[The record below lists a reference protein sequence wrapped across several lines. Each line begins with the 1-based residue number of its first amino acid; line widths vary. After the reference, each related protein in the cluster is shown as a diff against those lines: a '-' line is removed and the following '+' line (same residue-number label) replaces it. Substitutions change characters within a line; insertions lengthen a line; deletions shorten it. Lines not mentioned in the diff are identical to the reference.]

1 MSQSDLS
8 DDKSG
13 DDFLLNV
20 EVTAD
25 SDDGQ
30 GVQAPLAPLDLIVEL
45 SWQAIDRRRDFRT
58 LPRGSAMAVIVRVPT
73 ESWID
78 PLHAFVRQN
87 DNTILIIDGKS
98 NKRDWRATEA
108 LIVDALDQ
116 GKTVCGIASDPD
128 GQLPAL
134 LRSAADLVLAVPA
147 PTPELMR
154 RAIRRHTGRSAPEL
168 SAIDIAGLDL
178 MDLAAA
184 LRPSATPKACVAR
197 LRTASAARSVTTSDD
212 RTPLLANL
220 AGYGTARDWCLATL
234 ADIETV
240 RAGTLSAGELESAL
254 FHGPPGT
261 GKTTL
266 ARSLAKSARLPLI
279 QTSVSGW
286 FQKNSGHLG
295 DVLQQMSDVFS
306 RARASAPSILFLDEL
321 DALPDRAALDSRN
334 RDWWT
339 SVITG
344 LLLHIDA
351 CRSDRRGVI
360 LLAATNHAEHIDRAL
375 LRPGRFDRQFRIDPP
390 DAAGLAGILRMHLG
404 SDLPNADL
412 TALAKLMPG
421 RTGADVTGIVRE
433 ARRIAR
439 SRDGT
444 LTESDLRVVIMPADP
459 RPLAELRHVAIHEAG
474 HAVIAHQ
481 LGYRVESV
489 TIRGEGNAGG
499 WTEVRMPGVSNRI
512 VIEGRVKIL
521 LAGRAANTSFGA
533 LADTGATADLAEA
546 TRLLAAARLSF
557 GLADTLVVRTN
568 PDQVIEFVARD
579 RSLADAIGAELD
591 RLMISTKKLIADNR
605 HVIERVAD
613 ALMDR
618 SVLDWSELANL
629 ITAQLA
635 QARRLDQKSDQP
647 WSG

>member
-1 MSQSDLS
+1 MSEDTLS

-13 DDFLLNV
+13 DEFLLNF
-20 EVTAD
+20 EPSANAD
-25 SDDGQ
+25 EEHEARPALS
-30 GVQAPLAPLDLIVEL
+30 PLDLIIEL
-45 SWQAIDRRRDFRT
+45 SWQAIDKRRDFRT
-58 LPRGSAMAVIVRVPT
+58 LPRGATMAVIVRVPT
-73 ESWID
+73 DSWID
-78 PLHAFVRQN
+78 PIHAFVHEN
-87 DNTILIIDGKS
+87 DNAILIIDGKA

-108 LIVDALDQ
+108 LIVDALDR

-134 LRSAADLVLAVPA
+134 LRSAADLVMTLPT

-154 RAIRRHTGRSAPEL
+154 RAIRRHTGRSAPKL
-168 SAIDIAGLDL
+168 SAVDMAGLDL

-184 LRPSATPKACVAR
+184 LRPSATPQACVAR
-197 LRTASAARSVTTSDD
+197 LHAASAARSVTTSDD
-212 RTPLLANL
+212 RTPLLADL
-220 AGYGTARDWCLATL
+220 AGYGAARDWCLATL
-234 ADIETV
+234 ADIEAV
-240 RAGTLSAGELESAL
+240 RAGTLPAGELESAL

-266 ARSLAKSARLPLI
+266 ARSLAKSVRLPLI

-321 DALPDRAALDSRN
+321 DALPDRATLDSRG

-351 CRSDRRGVI
+351 CRTDRRGVI
-360 LLAATNHAEHIDRAL
+360 LLAATNHAENIDRAL

-390 DAAGLAGILRMHLG
+390 DAPGLAGILRTHLG
-404 SDLPNADL
+404 SDLPDADL

-439 SRDGT
+439 SRNST
-444 LTESDLRVVIMPADP
+444 LTVADLRTVIMPADP

-474 HAVIAHQ
+474 HAVVAHQ

-489 TIRGEGNAGG
+489 TIRGKGNAGG
-499 WTEVRMPGVSNRI
+499 WTEVRLPAVSDRI
-512 VIEGRVKIL
+512 LIEGRVKIL

-546 TRLLAAARLSF
+546 TRLLAAARLTF
-557 GLADTLVVRTN
+557 GLAESLVFRAG
-568 PDQVIEFVARD
+568 PDQVLDLVARD
-579 RSLADAIGAELD
+579 RGLADAIGAELN

-605 HVIERVAD
+605 RVIERVAE

-618 SVLDWSELANL
+618 SVLDGTELANL
-629 ITAQLA
+629 ITPRLS
-635 QARRLDQKSDQP
+635 QARRHDERPDQP
-647 WSG
+647 HSG

>member
-1 MSQSDLS
+1 MSESDRS
-8 DDKSG
+8 DEKSG
-13 DDFLLNV
+13 DDFLLDF
-20 EVTAD
+20 EALAD
-25 SDDGQ
+25 CDDGQ
-30 GVQAPLAPLDLIVEL
+30 DVRAPLAPLDLIVEL
-45 SWQAIDRRRDFRT
+45 SWQAIDRHRDFRT
-58 LPRGSAMAVIVRVPT
+58 LPRGAAMAVIVRVPT
-73 ESWID
+73 DSWID
-78 PLHAFVRQN
+78 PVHAFVRQN
-87 DNTILIIDGKS
+87 DDTILIIDGKS

-134 LRSAADLVLAVPA
+134 LRSAADLVMTLPA

-212 RTPLLANL
+212 RTPLLADL
-220 AGYGTARDWCLATL
+220 AGYGAARNWCLATL
-234 ADIETV
+234 ADIEAV

-279 QTSVSGW
+279 QTSVSEW

-321 DALPDRAALDSRN
+321 DALPDRATLDSRG

-351 CRSDRRGVI
+351 CRTDRRGVI
-360 LLAATNHAEHIDRAL
+360 LLAATNHAENIDRAL
-375 LRPGRFDRQFRIDPP
+375 LRPGRFDRQFQIDPP
-390 DAAGLAGILRMHLG
+390 DTAGLAGILRTHLG
-404 SDLPNADL
+404 SDLPDADL
-412 TALAKLMPG
+412 IALAKLMPG

-433 ARRIAR
+433 ARRLAR
-439 SRDGT
+439 SRKGT
-444 LTESDLRVVIMPADP
+444 LSEADLRGVIMPADP
-459 RPLAELRHVAIHEAG
+459 RPLVELRHVAIHEAG
-474 HAVIAHQ
+474 HAVIAHL
-481 LGYRVESV
+481 LGYTVEKV
-489 TIRGEGNAGG
+489 TIRGDGNAGG
-499 WTEVRMPGVSNRI
+499 STDVRLPVVSDRI
-512 VIEGRVKIL
+512 LIEKRVMLL
-521 LAGRAANTSFGA
+521 LAGRAANTLFGA
-533 LADTGATADLAEA
+533 APDTGASADLAEA
-546 TRLLAAARLSF
+546 TRLLASARLTF
-557 GLADTLVVRTN
+557 GLADCLVVRARF
-568 PDQVIEFVARD
+568 DQVLEFVARD
-579 RSLADAIGAELD
+579 RSLAEAIAQELD
-591 RLMISTKKLIADNR
+591 RLMTSTKKLVAENR
-605 HVIERVAD
+605 RLIERVAD
-613 ALMDR
+613 ALLDR
-618 SVLDWSELANL
+618 SVLDQNTLATV
-629 ITAQLA
+629 IASHSAQP
-635 QARRLDQKSDQP
+635 RRLDHPNDLP
-647 WSG
+647 RSG